1 MAGGPARS
9 VKRPAG
15 AALGRLAALV
25 AGALLVPALAG
36 CGGGGDR
43 DEATLKAAQSV
54 STADRTELRKG
65 GTVRWA
71 IDAMPA
77 TLNAFQYDADQVT
90 DQVAAAVLPALFT
103 VDAEGRVMKITLGP
117 QALREGTAGLRE
129 AVFAAV
135 GAAQDDARVQGEEL
149 LREHFR
155 QAVPG
160 IALDPAELQRR
171 LVRFLQ

>member
-1 MAGGPARS
+1 MFGYEIDKSDIRHQDVDRATEQAAR
-9 VKRPAG
+9 AE
-15 AALGRLAALV
+15 A
-25 AGALLVPALAG
+25 ALAG
-36 CGGGGDR
+36 ADGLL
-43 DEATLKAAQSV
+43 DELTGTGRAKGV
-54 STADRTELRKG
+54 TA
-65 GTVRWA
+65 
-71 IDAMPA
+71 
-77 TLNAFQYDADQVT
+77 
-90 DQVAAAVLPALFT
+90 T